1 MNVLS
6 TRVEEAA
13 MSDAQKDNVV
23 ALAHAHQ
30 TSPRTGRYKGSW
42 MKRILLLGGTG
53 FVGRSVCDKLVERS
67 GGAGDRIV
75 VPTRNPA
82 RARHLQLLPTV
93 QLERADVHD
102 EAQLRQ
108 LVEGADAV
116 VNLVA
121 ILHGSD
127 KAFERVHVEQPR
139 KLAAAC
145 QAAGVRRVVHVS
157 ALGVGAPGMGTPQE
171 PSAPHVNSARAAE
184 PSRYLRSKAAGEAVL
199 RSAGLDL
206 TVLRPSVIF
215 GEHDR
220 FLNLFATLQAV
231 LPVVPLGG
239 AQARFQPVWVQDV
252 ASAIVRCL
260 TDPATIGK
268 TFECTGPD
276 IYTLRQIVQAAG
288 RWSGHPRPVFGLPD
302 ALARAQALLMEWLPG
317 EPLMSRDN
325 IDSMRVPNVA
335 SGALPGLAALGIA
348 ASSLES
354 VAPAYLAPGQGIA
367 RLDRW
372 RADRR

>member
-1 MNVLS
+1 
-6 TRVEEAA
+6 
-13 MSDAQKDNVV
+13 
-23 ALAHAHQ
+23 
-30 TSPRTGRYKGSW
+30 

-82 RARHLQLLPTV
+82 RAKHLQLLPTV

-127 KAFERVHVEQPR
+127 KAFERVHVELPR

-145 QAAGVRRVVHVS
+145 NAAGVRRVVHVS
-157 ALGVGAPGMGTPQE
+157 ALGVSTPGMGKPQG
-171 PSAPHVNSARAAE
+171 PGAAQAANPAGATE

-231 LPVVPLGG
+231 FPVVPLGG

-260 TDPATIGK
+260 ADPASIGQ
-268 TFECTGPD
+268 TFECAGPD
-276 IYTLRQIVQAAG
+276 VYTLRQIVQAAG
-288 RWSGHPRPVFGLPD
+288 RWSGHPRRVFGLPD
-302 ALARAQALLMEWLPG
+302 ALARALALLLEWLPG

-335 SGALPGLAALGIA
+335 SGALPGLSALGINA
-348 ASSLES
+348 ASLES

-372 RADRR
+372 RAGRH